1 MQARFMTNMYEA
13 AAPDHT
19 LFRSNVILCRCCLCC
34 IKPGLVLLHREP
46 QSIQNPRPYTEE
58 HQAPKAIQMDS
69 GHYQDPAYEQP
80 EMQEPD
86 AEDAW
91 RRVQLSGSGFRV

>member
-1 MQARFMTNMYEA
+1 MKQLVPLLPVLYKTW
-13 AAPDHT
+13 
-19 LFRSNVILCRCCLCC
+19 SW
-34 IKPGLVLLHREP
+34 VLLHREP
-46 QSIQNPRPYTEE
+46 QSIQNPRPYTQE